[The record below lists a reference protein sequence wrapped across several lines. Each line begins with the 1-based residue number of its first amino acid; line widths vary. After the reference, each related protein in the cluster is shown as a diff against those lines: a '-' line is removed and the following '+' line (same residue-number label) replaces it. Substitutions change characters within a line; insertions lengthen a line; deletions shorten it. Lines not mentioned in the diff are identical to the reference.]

1 MVFKLNKKGF
11 TLVEL
16 LAVTIILIIITTI
29 VIFTVN
35 KQMEKS
41 RLNAFIDEA
50 NVFAKA
56 AQQKYSTDRTS
67 EAISEDLFHNA
78 IKGKVCYS
86 IEQQLLGKYVEKPNN
101 KYTGSVEVCY
111 GLDCEYTYKVWITDG
126 EHYIDGQTEINDYND
141 IKEKYTTE
149 YPLTCGVEAA
159 GGGGSGGDLL
169 TAEFKFSGS
178 QYEMTIAKDGVYAL
192 EAWGAQGGRYG
203 ETRGGYGGYAY
214 TEVELHVGDKLYI
227 QVGGQGGV
235 NGVGNP
241 GGYNGGADGQGSGGG
256 GATTIATKPG
266 FIYDPILIDY
276 VYIIAGGGGGVAR
289 WCCCCGGVARGYN
302 GGGYC
307 IERAPSGATICQ
319 SGHSYGKATGY
330 GGGGGYRA
338 QSSQVD
344 SDYHMG
350 GSGYIGNPLT
360 KNGIMAGFNVPEST
374 AANTR
379 TISTTNVSEKPISQY
394 AKQGDGFA
402 KITYIGTFSDQE

>member
-41 RLNAFIDEA
+41 RLNAFLDEA

-56 AQQKYSTDRTS
+56 AQQKYSTDRTT

-86 IEQQLLGKYVEKPNN
+86 IEQQLLGKYVEKPNS

-126 EHYIDGQTEINDYND
+126 EHYIDGQTEMNDFND

-214 TEVELHVGDKLYI
+214 TEIELHVGDKLYI

-276 VYIIAGGGGGVAR
+276 VYIIAGGGGGVAK
-289 WCCCCGGVARGYN
+289 WCCCCGGVDRGYN

-307 IERAPSGATICQ
+307 GEPAPNGRAVCQ
-319 SGHSYGKATGY
+319 SGSAYGQAANR

-338 QSSQVD
+338 QNSDID
-344 SDYHMG
+344 SDHHMG

-360 KNGIMAGFNVPEST
+360 KNGLMAGFNVSEST
-374 AANTR
+374 AEKTR
-379 TISTTNVSEKPISQY
+379 TINTTNVSEKPISQY